1 MHKHKHERFILNLL
15 VERTSFIYNIVLSN
29 QFNITKRF
37 KNKCIRLLEE
47 IQKYLIK
54 IALQNRFDTKTQ
66 KYLFNQYKIL
76 MNRLDRLFDL
86 FDDIDGSK
94 DIKNIW
100 FEKLENYHY
109 DNEMIPRLYHSNH
122 EKNYIADFS
131 NYFIKSVNVKFLKT
145 CKRIKY
151 YNEFYL
157 L

>member
-1 MHKHKHERFILNLL
+1 MSKCKHERFMLNLL

-37 KNKCIRLLEE
+37 KNKCICLLVE

-54 IALQNRFDTKTQ
+54 IALQKDFDIKTQ
-66 KYLFNQYKIL
+66 KYILNEYKIL
-76 MNRLDRLFDL
+76 MNRLDYLSKLFYN
-86 FDDIDGSK
+86 INRSE

-100 FEKLENYHY
+100 IAKLEHYHY
-109 DNEMIPRLYHSNH
+109 DTEGLYRSGHV
-122 EKNYIADFS
+122 KDYIEGFS
-131 NYFIKSVNVKFLKT
+131 NYFIKSVNVKSLTKT

-151 YNEFYL
+151 CNDEFYL